1 MPTNRLN
8 AIFSLPGAF
17 GSRDC
22 HRLSSL
28 ASTPN
33 RYATQIDNSTDAGVI
48 DASKV
53 ILTLY
58 VISNRRG
65 LAHRLAG
72 GCDGER
78 KTTWLS
84 RRWQLDSRSPMPS
97 PVLLVAKG

>member
-1 MPTNRLN
+1 MQTRPLN
-8 AIFSLPGAF
+8 GTFKLPEAL

-22 HRLSSL
+22 HRLSSPTC
-28 ASTPN
+28 TPN
-33 RYATQIDNSTDAGVI
+33 RYAMQIDNSTDTGVI

-53 ILTLY
+53 ILILY

-65 LAHRLAG
+65 LAHRFSG

-84 RRWQLDSRSPMPS
+84 RRKQLDSRSPMLS
-97 PVLLVAKG
+97 PVLLVSKG